1 MIDGNDYIGYKP
13 SLDMHVEPSISR
25 EKLIASLRAMRQEQ
39 APAGNDMGYM
49 YTLGRNVSIDL
60 VLASI
65 YCGDFDE
72 TTN

>member
-1 MIDGNDYIGYKP
+1 MIAGNDYVGYKP
-13 SLDMHVEPSISR
+13 SLDMYAEPSISR
-25 EKLIASLRAMRQEQ
+25 EKLIAFLRAMRQDQ
-39 APAGNDMGYM
+39 APSGNDMGYM